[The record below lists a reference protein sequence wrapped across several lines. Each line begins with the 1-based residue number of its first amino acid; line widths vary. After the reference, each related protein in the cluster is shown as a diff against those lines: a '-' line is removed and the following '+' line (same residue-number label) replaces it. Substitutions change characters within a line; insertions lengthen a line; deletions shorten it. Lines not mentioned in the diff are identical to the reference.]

1 MSMVR
6 SSGRAAGAAPPRAP
20 SNIRCHLIVL
30 HKLAQTSAFRSS
42 LHGAIAVPLNS
53 LDFSVQRN
61 HGKPEAVIMPKCD
74 FFGSVACTR
83 LILSRCNLCLV
94 CLPFPDLSIRH
105 RPHPCHLYPLC
116 PVDSL
121 FNLLSESHP
130 TIHSYF
136 SPATWRAG
144 GASNISLDRTCDIYC
159 IAW

>member
-6 SSGRAAGAAPPRAP
+6 SSGRAAGAAPPHAP
-20 SNIRCHLIVL
+20 SNIRCHLILL
-30 HKLAQTSAFRSS
+30 HKFAQTSVFRSS
-42 LHGAIAVPLNS
+42 LHGAIAVPLDS

-61 HGKPEAVIMPKCD
+61 HEKPEAVIVPKCD
-74 FFGSVACTR
+74 FFGSVACAH
-83 LILSRCNLCLV
+83 LILSRRNLCLV

-105 RPHPCHLYPLC
+105 RPQCHLYPLC

-121 FNLLSESHP
+121 FHLLSESHP
-130 TIHSYF
+130 TIHSCI

-144 GASNISLDRTCDIYC
+144 CASNISLDRTCDIYC